1 MNHEEKIAYTLF
13 IFKIVFYFIFM
24 VLNGFQVWH
33 ERKSIVVVRNMVNTK
48 FIIFLCLFLFCL
60 TRVIFSVLFVIFP
73 NDWKVGTWHY
83 FWFSYG
89 VFFVFCE
96 WSFLGSLWAQ
106 IVYQFFLSKK
116 MKTKS
121 SNNIKK
127 IYYISSILVGIYL
140 CWQIIIQ
147 IIFLMDNSIA
157 ILEAIGMVV
166 FISVYSLAVAINGWI
181 LVGRMKKSSKKA
193 QYEDFYKKM
202 ILKSKILLSTIIIVI
217 IVVVVQDIVINFIL
231 PQNPQP
237 YVYMIISNFIVGIA
251 DSFQMIMVIFV
262 MGELSFKNYFKF
274 KRIEKQKN
282 HIVIGGSSLNS
293 LPVSLPTV
301 KSNES
306 NESNTISINS
316 ENNNSKVSTDDT
328 INNVM

>member
-1 MNHEEKIAYTLF
+1 
-13 IFKIVFYFIFM
+13 
-24 VLNGFQVWH
+24 
-33 ERKSIVVVRNMVNTK
+33 
-48 FIIFLCLFLFCL
+48 
-60 TRVIFSVLFVIFP
+60 
-73 NDWKVGTWHY
+73 
-83 FWFSYG
+83 
-89 VFFVFCE
+89 
-96 WSFLGSLWAQ
+96 
-106 IVYQFFLSKK
+106 

-237 YVYMIISNFIVGIA
+237 YVNMIISNFIVGIA

>member
-1 MNHEEKIAYTLF
+1 
-13 IFKIVFYFIFM
+13 
-24 VLNGFQVWH
+24 
-33 ERKSIVVVRNMVNTK
+33 
-48 FIIFLCLFLFCL
+48 
-60 TRVIFSVLFVIFP
+60 
-73 NDWKVGTWHY
+73 
-83 FWFSYG
+83 
-89 VFFVFCE
+89 
-96 WSFLGSLWAQ
+96 
-106 IVYQFFLSKK
+106 

>member
-1 MNHEEKIAYTLF
+1 
-13 IFKIVFYFIFM
+13 
-24 VLNGFQVWH
+24 
-33 ERKSIVVVRNMVNTK
+33 
-48 FIIFLCLFLFCL
+48 
-60 TRVIFSVLFVIFP
+60 
-73 NDWKVGTWHY
+73 
-83 FWFSYG
+83 
-89 VFFVFCE
+89 
-96 WSFLGSLWAQ
+96 
-106 IVYQFFLSKK
+106 

-127 IYYISSILVGIYL
+127 IYYISSILVSIYL

-147 IIFLMDNSIA
+147 IIFLIDNSIA

-181 LVGRMKKSSKKA
+181 LVRRMKKSSKKA

-237 YVYMIISNFIVGIA
+237 YVNMIISNFIVGIA

-282 HIVIGGSSLNS
+282 LFVIGGSGSGGGGSGLNS
-293 LPVSLPTV
+293 LPVSLATV
-301 KSNES
+301 S

-328 INNVM
+328 INNV